1 MSTKNFVH
9 LHVHSEYSLLDGAIR
24 IHDLIKKASDYNMPA
39 VALTDHG
46 VMYGIIEFYNE
57 AVKAGIKPLLGCEVY
72 IAPNGRFEKQV
83 NKNNDEDNFYHLTLI
98 AENIKGYKNLMKLVS
113 LGFIEGFYYK
123 PRVDKELLK
132 QYKDGLI
139 ALSGCIKGEIPN
151 AIINGKKD
159 KAFNILDEYIDIF
172 GKDNFYLEIQDSG
185 IHEQDI
191 VNKSLLEISQKR
203 KIPLVGTN
211 DVHYLNKEDSHFH
224 DILLCIQT
232 GSTINEEKRLRF
244 SSQEYYFKNYN
255 EIYNAFKDYNGAIE
269 NTIEIAQRSNLELKF
284 NLDLLPP
291 FNVPDGYTK
300 DTFLEKLCMDEIK
313 IKYPNLQNEVIDRLK
328 KELEVIKKMGFSE
341 YFLIVWD
348 FVKFAKENGI
358 RVGPGRGS
366 AAGSIVSYL
375 LNITEIDPLKYG
387 LLFERFLNEARK
399 SMPDIDI
406 DFCYEKRNDVI
417 KYVTKKYGEKNVAQL
432 ITFGRMAAKQA
443 IRDAGRVLE
452 VPYSEVDK
460 IAKMIPN
467 DLNITIESSLS
478 KVAELK
484 EIYLKNEKVKEII
497 DTAKWLE
504 GMVRQ
509 ASIHAA
515 GIVISSE
522 ELYNYTP
529 IKRESSDDIITQYE
543 MEHIQSLGLLKMDF
557 LGLKTLSLI
566 DKTLFLIEKVKNIKI
581 DINKINPDDKKTF
594 EMLSRGECLG
604 VFQLESSGM
613 RDLVLRMKPSKFE
626 DLIALLALYRPGPL
640 QSGMVNDYIENKN
653 SKKKIKYLHP
663 SLEPIL
669 NSTYGMIIYQEQVMQ
684 IASKFAGFTMSEADI
699 LRGAI
704 SKKKKE
710 VLEEQRI
717 KFIEG
722 AERLGNDKKIAEKLF
737 ELINHFAQYGFNKS
751 HSAAYAMISY
761 QTAFLKANYPVEF
774 MAALLS
780 IRMGSQEKV
789 SLYINECKRMGIS
802 VLPPD
807 INDSFSDFTVHKDSI
822 RFGLSAIKNVGN
834 NVIEEIRLERKK
846 NGKFKDF
853 YDFCLRMDNNVLNKK
868 TIESLIKGGAFDSL
882 NHSRKFLLENF
893 EKIIEIAQKIKKDKI
908 AGQFS
913 LFESASND
921 NNNSDYLDKFSE
933 IKEYKDEFFQKD
945 LLNFEKE
952 MLGLY
957 ITSHPLNEYEQVLLD
972 FVSISDLADKDDG
985 SIQTIA
991 GIITKIK
998 SIYTKKNQIMYYV
1011 NFEDKSGNLEVIVFP
1026 NLVEEYKNILKE
1038 DSILKIT
1045 GRLDKKEIKLET
1057 GNESPDY
1064 QEQIYNVN
1072 IDKQTINH
1080 EKKNLDSDE
1089 EELFNS
1095 NDKEEIRKNNFSLKI
1110 IAQKIDLLQKNKDKI
1125 KDNFLNKNKADISN
1139 NINYLNYN
1147 QNNNQANVEDEEIN
1161 ISDDYYDE
1169 HNNYKFDREE
1179 IILKIKKELLNN
1191 EFIDELYE
1199 IICKNKGNTK
1209 INLQVITVDNNFKL
1223 HVEKNFYLPT
1233 NFNVNFSKKFIDEIE
1248 IKFGGNVLIE

>member
-1 MSTKNFVH
+1 MSINNFIH
-9 LHVHSEYSLLDGAIR
+9 LHVHSEYSLLDGAVR
-24 IHDLIKKASDYNMPA
+24 INDLVRKAAEFEMPA

-46 VMYGIIEFYNE
+46 VMYGIIEFYN
-57 AVKAGIKPLLGCEVY
+57 AAIKAGIKPLLGCEVY
-72 IAPNGRFEKQV
+72 IAPNGRFERQV
-83 NKNNDEDNFYHLTLI
+83 NKNNDDDNFYHLTLI

-113 LGFIEGFYYK
+113 LGFLEGFYYK
-123 PRVDKELLK
+123 PRIDKELLR

-139 ALSGCIKGEIPN
+139 ALSGCVKGEIPR
-151 AIINGKKD
+151 AIQSGKIE
-159 KAFNILDEYIDIF
+159 KALNSLDEYLDIF
-172 GKDNFYLEIQDSG
+172 GKDSFYLEIQDSG
-185 IHEQDI
+185 IPEQEI
-191 VNKSLLEISQKR
+191 VNKNLLEISLSK

-211 DVHYLNKEDSHFH
+211 DVHYLNKEDSHYH
-224 DILLCIQT
+224 DVLLCIQT
-232 GSTINEEKRLRF
+232 GTTINEVKRLKF
-244 SSQEYYFKNYN
+244 SSEEYYLKNYN
-255 EIYNAFKDYNGAIE
+255 DMYNAFKDYRGAIE
-269 NTIEIAQRSNLELKF
+269 NTFEIAQRSNIELKF

-291 FNVPDGYTK
+291 FVVPDGFNK
-300 DTFLEKLCMDEIK
+300 DSFLEKLCMDEIK
-313 IKYPNLQNEVIDRLK
+313 NKYPDLRQEIIDRLK

-375 LNITEIDPLKYG
+375 LNITEIDPIKYG

-406 DFCYEKRNDVI
+406 DFCYEKRNEVI
-417 KYVTKKYGEKNVAQL
+417 KYVTKKYGQRNVAQL

-460 IAKMIPN
+460 IAKMVPN
-467 DLNITIESSLS
+467 DLNITIDSSLAR
-478 KVAELK
+478 VPELK
-484 EIYLKNEKVKEII
+484 EIYLKNDKIREII
-497 DTAKWLE
+497 NTAKWLE

-529 IKRESSDDIITQYE
+529 IKKESGEDIVTQYE
-543 MEHIQSLGLLKMDF
+543 MEHVQSLGLLKMDF

-566 DKTLFLIEKVKNIKI
+566 DKTLFLIEKVKNIKV
-581 DINKINPDDKKTF
+581 DINKINPEDKKTF

-613 RDLVLRMKPSKFE
+613 RDLVLRMKPNQFE

-653 SKKKIKYLHP
+653 SRKKIKYIHP

-684 IASKFAGFTMSEADI
+684 IASVFAGFTMSEADI

-710 VLEEQRI
+710 LLEEQRI

-722 AERLGNDKKIAEKLF
+722 AEKLGNDKKIAEKLF

-807 INDSFSDFTVHKDSI
+807 INDSFSDFTVYKNSI
-822 RFGLSAIKNVGN
+822 RFGLSAIKNIGI
-834 NVIEEIRLERKK
+834 NVIEEIRLERKA

-853 YDFCLRMDNNVLNKK
+853 YDFCLRMGNSVLNKK

-882 NHSRKFLLENF
+882 SHSRKFLLENF
-893 EKIIEIAQKIKKDKI
+893 EKIIEIAQKIKKDRI

-913 LFESASND
+913 LFDSFSEENKKD
-921 NNNSDYLDKFSE
+921 DYLNEFSE
-933 IKEYKDEFFQKD
+933 IKEYKDEFIPKD

-957 ITSHPLNEYEQVLLD
+957 ITSHPLNEYENVLSD
-972 FVSISDLADKDDG
+972 FVMISDLIEKEDN
-985 SIQTIA
+985 SIQTIG
-991 GIITKIK
+991 GIVTKIK
-998 SIYTKKNQIMYYV
+998 SVYTKKNQIMYYV
-1011 NFEDKSGNLEVIVFP
+1011 SFEDKSGSLEIIVFP
-1026 NLVEEYKNILKE
+1026 NAVEEYKNILKE

-1045 GRLDKKEIKLET
+1045 GRLDKKEIRSEIEDK
-1057 GNESPDY
+1057 NSDF
-1064 QEQIYNVN
+1064 QEQI
-1072 IDKQTINH
+1072 DD
-1080 EKKNLDSDE
+1080 LDIKITDFENKDLNSE
-1089 EELFNS
+1089 AEISNSNGKEEL
-1095 NDKEEIRKNNFSLKI
+1095 RKNFTLKI
-1110 IAQKIDLLQKNKDKI
+1110 IAQKIEPLKKI
-1125 KDNFLNKNKADISN
+1125 KDRVEVKPYVLESEEDLNAINYFNNDNDDLNNTEINKN
-1139 NINYLNYN
+1139 NYF
-1147 QNNNQANVEDEEIN
+1147 
-1161 ISDDYYDE
+1161 
-1169 HNNYKFDREE
+1169 KTDRSE
-1179 IILKIKKELLNN
+1179 IILKIRKEMLSNK
-1191 EFIDELYE
+1191 FIDDLYK
-1199 IICKNKGNTK
+1199 IICENKGKTK
-1209 INLQVITVDNNFKL
+1209 INVQVLRQNKDLKPEI
-1223 HVEKNFYLPT
+1223 EKSFYLPED
-1233 NFNVNFSKKFIDEIE
+1233 FKVNFSKEFLNEIE
-1248 IKFGGNVLIE
+1248 RKFNGNVFIE